1 MTKNGLQSV
10 SERIQREVLVS
21 MFDACPRDAREALGL
36 RLDTIRDVT
45 VSSAEHE
52 PSILLNRAQGL
63 GNHEPVT
70 KETIEAVVGCYR
82 RYGIQRYFFHVHPDV
97 VPSDGPHWL
106 AAAGLVK
113 ARGWMQFVRSN
124 TSPPAARTDL
134 TVRRVGAEH
143 AASFAE
149 IVCDAFDLTEL
160 SQPYIAAIVDDDR
173 WRCFM
178 SFDGDT
184 PAGTGA
190 VLVLDDA
197 AYLTFGATAPA
208 FRRRGSQGAIMA
220 ARLQAAI
227 DDGCTKLFTET
238 GEAVEGEEQVS
249 YRNIERYGFEPGFL
263 CENWTVK
270 PR

>member
-1 MTKNGLQSV
+1 MNELHAV

-21 MFDACPRDAREALGL
+21 MFDACPSDAREALGL
-36 RLDTIRDVT
+36 RLDSIADVV

-63 GNHEPVT
+63 GSHEPVT
-70 KETIEAVVGCYR
+70 PQTIEAVVDRYR
-82 RYGIQRYFFHVHPDV
+82 RYGTRRFFFHVHPGV
-97 VPSDGPHWL
+97 LPADGEQWL
-106 AAAGLVK
+106 IDAGLIK
-113 ARGWMQFVRSN
+113 ARGWMQFLRSA

-134 TVRRVGAEH
+134 TVKRVGRDH
-143 AASFAE
+143 ADAFAA
-149 IVCDAFDLTEL
+149 IVCDAFDLAAP
-160 SQPYIAAIVDDDR
+160 SQPYIAAITEDER
-173 WRCFM
+173 WHCYM

-190 VLVLDDA
+190 VLTLDNA

-208 FRRRGSQGAIMA
+208 FRRRGSQGALMA
-220 ARLQAAI
+220 ARIQAAI
-227 DDGCTKLFTET
+227 DHGCEHIFTET

-249 YRNIERYGFEPGFL
+249 YRNIERCGFAPQFL

-270 PR
+270 PT